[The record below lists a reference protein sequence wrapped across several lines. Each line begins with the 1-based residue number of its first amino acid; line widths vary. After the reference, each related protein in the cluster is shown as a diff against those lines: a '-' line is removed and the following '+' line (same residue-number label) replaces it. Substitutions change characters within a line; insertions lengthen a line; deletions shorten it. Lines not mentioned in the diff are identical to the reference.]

1 MSDVVLIGAG
11 RVATSLGMAAVE
23 KGHRVTKVY
32 SRTLASASRLASR
45 IGCDADTDL
54 ATLPQD
60 ADVYIVAVSDAA
72 LPDVASRAPFPDDKL
87 CLHTAGSVTIDVFPE
102 RLKLCGV
109 LYPMQTFSMDRRVR
123 MDDVPCF
130 VEARTG
136 AGMEKLRA
144 FASTLSSRVYELS
157 GNERRYLH
165 LGAVFAC
172 NFANHCYAIAEKIYR
187 RHGIPFDALLPL
199 IDETARKV
207 HQMSPVSGQSGPAVR
222 GDRNVMEAQLSLLE
236 AEPLWTDVYRL
247 MSRDIGRMR
256 DEAATA
262 KDVGGASAE
271 KNKKRND

>member
-11 RVATSLGMAAVE
+11 RVATSLGLAIIE

-32 SRTLASASRLASR
+32 SRTAASASRLSAR
-45 IGCDADTDL
+45 LGCDAGTDL
-54 ATLPQD
+54 NTLPQD

-72 LPDVASRAPFPDDKL
+72 LPDIASQTPFPDDKL
-87 CLHTAGSVTIDVFPE
+87 CLHTAGSVTIDVFPQ
-102 RLKLCGV
+102 RLKFCGV
-109 LYPMQTFSMDRRVR
+109 LYPMQTFSMDRLVR

-130 VEARTG
+130 VEARTD
-136 AGMEKLRA
+136 AGMERLQA
-144 FASTLSSRVYELS
+144 FASTLSHRVYRLS
-157 GNERRYLH
+157 GNDRRYLH

-172 NFANHCYAIAEKIYR
+172 NFANHCYAIAGEIYR

-222 GDRNVMEAQLSLLE
+222 GDADVMEAQLSLLD
-236 AEPLWTDVYRL
+236 AEPVWAEVYRL

-256 DEAATA
+256 DEAFAA
-262 KDVGGASAE
+262 RRAGGSEPE
-271 KNKKRND
+271 K